1 MSSDSVA
8 AIDLGSNSFHMIVAR
23 IENGRVQVLDRL
35 REMVQLAAGLDERNR
50 LSHAA
55 QQRALACLA
64 RFGQRVRHIPPARLR
79 IVGTNTLRQ
88 ARNSAEFVARAERV
102 LGHKVEIVS
111 GHEEARL
118 IYLGV
123 AHNVGDVSGQRLVVD
138 IGGGSTELIIG
149 QQFEPLH
156 LASLRMG
163 CVSLSR
169 EFFADGRITGKNLRR
184 AELLVQLNLEPVRED
199 YLARGWEV
207 VTGASGSIKA
217 IHDVLVSEGW
227 SRQGITLD
235 ALRRLRAAL
244 LETRETAAIAS
255 RWQLEPA
262 RARVFVGGFV
272 VLHGLCEAL
281 GATRMEVS
289 EGALREGLI
298 YDLLG
303 RIRHEDVRDRT
314 IAEVT
319 ARFGLDETQARRVST
334 TALDLLRQARAK
346 WHLSGKE
353 ARCVL
358 DRAARLHE
366 VGLLLAHDGY
376 HKHGAYVIEHS
387 DLPGYSRD
395 DQRLLSA
402 LVRRHR
408 RAFPA
413 SAFAHLPADWVKPAR
428 HLCVLLRLAVVLHR
442 SRSSEPLPKLELR
455 VDRQQMT
462 LLFPATWL
470 ARHPLTR
477 ADLQIEADLLR
488 AAGFVLRVATVGAGK
503 EGEDGIGDGAGTN
516 TGEGIPPLLAR
527 A

>member
-1 MSSDSVA
+1 MSSDFVA

-23 IENGRVQVLDRL
+23 IVNGHVQVLDRL
-35 REMVQLAAGLDERNR
+35 REMVQLAAGLDGRNR
-50 LSHAA
+50 LSADS
-55 QQRALACLA
+55 QQRALECLA
-64 RFGQRVRHIPPARLR
+64 RFGQRLRHIPPARLR

-88 ARNSAEFVARAERV
+88 ARNSAEFITRAEQV
-102 LGHKVEIVS
+102 LGHRVEIVS
-111 GHEEARL
+111 GQEEARL

-123 AHNVGDVSGQRLVVD
+123 AHSVGDVTGQRLVID

-149 QQFEPLH
+149 EKFEPRH

-169 EFFADGRITGKNLRR
+169 ACFADGRVTAARLRE
-184 AELLVQLNLEPVRED
+184 AELLVQLHLAPVREE

-217 IHDVLVSEGW
+217 IQDVLISEGW
-227 SRQGITLD
+227 SREGITLEG
-235 ALRRLRAAL
+235 LRRLRAAL
-244 LETRETAAIAS
+244 LEARDTAGIAE

-272 VLHGLCEAL
+272 ALHGLCEAL
-281 GATRMEVS
+281 AVQHLEVS

-314 IAEVT
+314 IADVIR
-319 ARFGLDETQARRVST
+319 RFDLDEGQAARVSAS
-334 TALDLLRQARAK
+334 ALDFLRQVRAA
-346 WHLSGKE
+346 WDLNGRE
-353 ARCVL
+353 ARHVL

-366 VGLLLAHDGY
+366 IGLLLTHDQY
-376 HKHGAYVIEHS
+376 HKHGAYVLEHS

-408 RAFPA
+408 RSFPND
-413 SAFAHLPADWVKPAR
+413 AFAHLPCDWARPAR
-428 HLCVLLRLAVVLHR
+428 RLCVLLRLAVVLHR
-442 SRSSEPLPKLELR
+442 GRSNEPLPEISLR
-455 VDRQQMT
+455 VQRQRLRLQ
-462 LLFPATWL
+462 FPSGWL
-470 ARHPLTR
+470 AAHPLTR
-477 ADLQIEADLLR
+477 ADLQHEARLL
-488 AAGFVLRVATVGAGK
+488 AKAGFVLQPGR
-503 EGEDGIGDGAGTN
+503 
-516 TGEGIPPLLAR
+516 
-527 A
+527 

>member
-23 IENGRVQVLDRL
+23 ITDGRVQMLDRL
-35 REMVQLAAGLDERNR
+35 REMVQLAAGLDERNH
-50 LSHAA
+50 LSNVA
-55 QQRALACLA
+55 QRRALDCLA

-88 ARNSAEFVARAERV
+88 ARNSAEFVARAEQ
-102 LGHKVEIVS
+102 LIGHKVEIVS

-123 AHNVGDVSGQRLVVD
+123 AHSVADAAGRRLVID

-163 CVSLSR
+163 CVSVSR
-169 EFFADGRITGKNLRR
+169 QFFADGRVTDGRLRR
-184 AELLVQLNLEPVRED
+184 AELRVQLNLEPVREE

-217 IHDVLVSEGW
+217 IQDVVTGEGW
-227 SRQGITLD
+227 SRDGITLD

-244 LETRETAAIAS
+244 LETREMAAIAS

-272 VLHGLCEAL
+272 VLHALCEAL
-281 GATRMEVS
+281 GANKMEVS
-289 EGALREGLI
+289 EGALREGLV

-319 ARFGLDETQARRVST
+319 ARFGLDQAQAARVST
-334 TALDLLRQARAK
+334 TAGDLLRQAKAK
-346 WHLSGKE
+346 WHLAGKD
-353 ARCVL
+353 ARHVL
-358 DRAARLHE
+358 ERAARLHE
-366 VGLLLAHDGY
+366 IGLLLAHDGY
-376 HKHGAYVIEHS
+376 HKHGAYVLEHS
-387 DLPGYSRD
+387 ELPGYSRD

-408 RAFPA
+408 RAFPPD
-413 SAFAHLPADWVKPAR
+413 AFAGLPAAWARPAR
-428 HLCVLLRLAVVLHR
+428 RLCVLLRLAVVLHR
-442 SRSSEPLPKLELR
+442 SRSSEPLPRVQLR
-455 VDRQQMT
+455 VDRQQIT
-462 LLFPATWL
+462 LAFPAAWL
-470 ARHPLTR
+470 AEHPLTF
-477 ADLQIEADLLR
+477 ADLQIEAELLR
-488 AAGFVLRVATVGAGK
+488 PAGFVLRVVGERTGSATDKGSVDSSDKDGG
-503 EGEDGIGDGAGTN
+503 GELTPVFPSA
-516 TGEGIPPLLAR
+516 
-527 A
+527 